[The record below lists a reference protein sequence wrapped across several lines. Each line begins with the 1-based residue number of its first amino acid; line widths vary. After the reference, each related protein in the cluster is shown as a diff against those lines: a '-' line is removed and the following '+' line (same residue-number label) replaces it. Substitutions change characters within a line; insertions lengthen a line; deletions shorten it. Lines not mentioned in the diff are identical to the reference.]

1 MLSRGYDSQQ
11 HNRLDLVPPT
21 MSEQAEILSHG
32 MKYEIEIVADG
43 LRRREKMRLEKL
55 KKKKEK
61 AANVDAVLA

>member
-43 LRRREKMRLEKL
+43 LRRREKMRLE
-55 KKKKEK
+55 EEEEEEEEEEGGG
-61 AANVDAVLA
+61 